1 MDFGRPLDM
10 LLLGTRLLDGERL
23 AAGVLEEAA
32 GVEEGEAEGE
42 RDGVEDGV
50 EEDAT
55 ADEEDAGVS

>member
-10 LLLGTRLLDGERL
+10 LLLGTRLPDGERL

-42 RDGVEDGV
+42 RDGVE
-50 EEDAT
+50 EDPKT
-55 ADEEDAGVS
+55 DEEDAGVS

>member
-1 MDFGRPLDM
+1 M
-10 LLLGTRLLDGERL
+10 LLLGTRLLDGEPL